1 MKAITQNSSMYV
13 IYIDKKNL
21 TKNLMKQYTGLNF
34 LSTYL
39 LSIDCRYAYTIVKN
53 LHVTELA
60 F

>member
-53 LHVTELA
+53 LNVTELA